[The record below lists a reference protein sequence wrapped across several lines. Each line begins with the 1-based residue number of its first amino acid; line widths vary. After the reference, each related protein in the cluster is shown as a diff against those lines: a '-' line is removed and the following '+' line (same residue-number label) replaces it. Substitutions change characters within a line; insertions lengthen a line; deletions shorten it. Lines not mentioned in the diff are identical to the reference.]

1 MHEKKEKKEHK
12 SNREIANYRKKKI
25 TNIHIQQSML
35 NVIKKENNNCHLNK

>member
-1 MHEKKEKKEHK
+1 MHEKKRKKHK
-12 SNREIANYRKKKI
+12 SNREIANKKKNKI